1 MSRPNAARVIC
12 AGSGPPRDAGVE
24 GVDRG
29 ELDVGEIEVED
40 VEVLL
45 DPRRRHRLGDGLTA
59 LLQVPAQHH
68 LGRCLGVGG
77 RDLVDD
83 RVRQGAAVGAVPVE
97 GDAADRRPRLGQDPV
112 LGVDRQELGLP
123 KVGVHLDLVHSRHH
137 RRGRQQR

>member
-12 AGSGPPRDAGVE
+12 AGSGPPRTPVWRASIAASWTSV
-24 GVDRG
+24 RSKSKMSKFSS
-29 ELDVGEIEVED
+29 
-40 VEVLL
+40 
-45 DPRRRHRLGDGLTA
+45 A